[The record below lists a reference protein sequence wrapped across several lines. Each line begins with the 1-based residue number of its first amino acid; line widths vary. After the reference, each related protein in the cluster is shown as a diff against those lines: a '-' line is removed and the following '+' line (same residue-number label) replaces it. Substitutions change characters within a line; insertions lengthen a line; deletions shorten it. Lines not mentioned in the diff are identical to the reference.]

1 MKQANQVAYY
11 GFGVYILCQLMVTSS
26 LVVFL
31 MKFSI
36 VVLS

>member
-1 MKQANQVAYY
+1 M
-11 GFGVYILCQLMVTSS
+11 ITSS

-31 MKFSI
+31 MKFSV